1 MKGGSDMNELQEL
14 QQLIIDKIITLTDD
28 QFKLLLEQLKELEK

>member
-1 MKGGSDMNELQEL
+1 MNELQEL